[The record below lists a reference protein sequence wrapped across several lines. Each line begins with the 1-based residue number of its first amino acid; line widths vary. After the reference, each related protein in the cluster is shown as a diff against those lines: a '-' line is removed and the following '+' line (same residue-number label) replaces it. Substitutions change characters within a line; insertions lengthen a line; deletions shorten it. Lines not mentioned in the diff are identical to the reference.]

1 MFSIVF
7 AITVLLILYRN
18 RKLTAFQSTSNCI
31 CIIIYLINHYNSG
44 TINEVFVA
52 ALGFISFA
60 PAFVYVSKTL
70 RVVHEEMVSVLDK
83 SNEQKEI
90 LENMVSELEKI
101 SSEVKQGSAE
111 LKEIVNRRDKG
122 KS

>member
-18 RKLTAFQSTSNCI
+18 RKLIAFQAALSSI

-44 TINEVFVA
+44 IINEVFVA
-52 ALGFISFA
+52 ALGCISFA
-60 PAFVYVSKTL
+60 PAFICVSKTL
-70 RVVHEEMVSVLDK
+70 RVANEETISILDK

-101 SSEVKQGSAE
+101 LSEVKQGSAE